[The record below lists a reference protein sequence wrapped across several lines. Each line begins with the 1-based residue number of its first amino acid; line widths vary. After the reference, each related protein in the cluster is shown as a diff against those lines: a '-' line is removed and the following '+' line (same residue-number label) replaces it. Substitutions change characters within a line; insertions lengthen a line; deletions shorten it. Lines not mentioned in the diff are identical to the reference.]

1 MARNSKTAIVYETP
15 AWASAYVMDE
25 EELNETYS
33 LPWASLL
40 KKAEVIAFDTETNAK
55 DLFGDPDARV
65 NGFSVAI
72 KLGEYYHSEY
82 FPVNHIDGPNVPT
95 AYAMELLEILQDKLI
110 IMHNAIF
117 DRQAY
122 SLLTGGQTIESFI
135 DTMKLAHL
143 HDENYSEDGE
153 GDKTGYSLENCCRRY
168 LGEGG
173 KKQSMEF
180 DAMLNLV
187 GWNGIDFHSIREYGS
202 ADTLATYRLWERLM
216 RKIAREVN
224 LPTYW
229 KTIEAPNLIVLGRM
243 RELGVKVNI
252 PHAVRYEAKG
262 MEIMRNIEEE
272 IGVKFSGP
280 GSVKATQDLFWNV
293 LGLPQV
299 INKKTGRPTLDKE
312 AMKRYDLILERQSN
326 PIARKLLEYRGWQ
339 KSVTSFYRP
348 YQELVWPDGR
358 IRTDF
363 KPHGTV
369 TGRYSSSKPN
379 LQQIPK
385 ESDKEWNG
393 HAKECFMPED
403 DFELW
408 EFDYSQL
415 EFRLSASYARE
426 PKLLDVF
433 NDDSR
438 DIFDE
443 MSLDLGLT
451 RQQCKTLTYS
461 IQYGAGAQRIMDVF
475 GYTRTQALNAIN
487 SWYDNY
493 PGIRRVSDQGKA
505 MAAQHGKVELW
516 SGRFRH
522 FHHPK
527 SEARKAFN
535 STIQGGA
542 ADMVKVTM
550 NNIYRELPELR
561 MVLQVHDALWFEIE
575 KSKVNHYL
583 PQIKEI
589 MQHPTEKIS
598 RVQLKVEGHRV
609 GTII

>member
-1 MARNSKTAIVYETP
+1 MVAITAFEPTLDWAKAYTMSDQEMQETFDRD
-15 AWASAYVMDE
+15 WI
-25 EELNETYS
+25 TS
-33 LPWASLL
+33 LE
-40 KKAEVIAFDTETNAK
+40 KADVIGFDTETNAR
-55 DLFGDPDARV
+55 DLFGDPFARV

-72 KLGEYYHSEY
+72 KIGEYYYKEY
-82 FPVNHIDGPNVPT
+82 FPVAHIDGPNVPQE
-95 AYAMELLEILQDKLI
+95 YADALLEIISRKMI
-110 IMHNAIF
+110 IMHNSIF
-117 DRQAY
+117 DLRAFEMLCKFQW
-122 SLLTGGQTIESFI
+122 QIKSFI

-143 HDENYSEDGE
+143 HNENFSADGMGNKE
-153 GDKTGYSLENCCRRY
+153 GYSLENCCQRY
-168 LGEGG
+168 LGYQG
-173 KKQSMEF
+173 KEKSLEF
-180 DAMLNLV
+180 NMTLKLV
-187 GWNGIDFHSIREYGS
+187 GWNGMDFHTIREYG
-202 ADTLATYRLWERLM
+202 ATDALITYKLWESIMKKVSREPG
-216 RKIAREVN
+216 IAH
-224 LPTYW
+224 YW
-229 KTIEAPNLIVLGRM
+229 KTIENTNLSVLKSF

-252 PHAVRYEAKG
+252 PLAVRLEARG
-262 MEIMRNIEEE
+262 LEVMREIESE

-293 LGLPQV
+293 LKLPV
-299 INKKTGRPTLDKE
+299 ILNKKTGKPTLDKE
-312 AMKRYDLILERQSN
+312 AMKRYDAILARQDN
-326 PIARKLLEYRGWQ
+326 PIAAKLLEFRGWQ
-339 KSVTSFYRP
+339 KSVTAFYRP
-348 YQELVWPDGR
+348 YQELVDPDGR

-393 HAKECFMPED
+393 QAKDCFMPED
-403 DFELW
+403 GHELW

-461 IQYGAGAQRIMDVF
+461 IQYGAGEQRIMDVF
-475 GYTRTQALNAIN
+475 GYGRTEARNAIN

-493 PGIRRVSDQGKA
+493 PGIRRVSDRAKQ
-505 MAAQHGKVELW
+505 MATQYGKVELW
-516 SGRFRH
+516 SGRYRH
-522 FHHPK
+522 FAKPK
-527 SEARKAFN
+527 MEARKAFN

-542 ADMVKVTM
+542 ADMVKLAM
-550 NNIYRELPELR
+550 NNIHKELPELR
-561 MVLQVHDALWFEIE
+561 MVLQVHDALWFEIPNAQ
-575 KSKVNHYL
+575 VNFYL

-589 MQHPTEKIS
+589 MQRPPTES
-598 RVQLKVEGHRV
+598 NRVIFKVDGHRV
-609 GTII
+609 GSIAA